1 MIARLRG
8 EVVEVGSDHVVIDTG
23 GVGYLAYV
31 PGRSLREISAGDEI
45 NLSVSTQ
52 VREDA
57 INLYGFTDTH
67 DRLAFEKLIGVS
79 GVGPRL
85 ALAAL
90 SAFSLPD
97 LVRAIEAGDV
107 RSLCGISGV
116 GKKTAQRLALEL
128 KGKIDVP
135 FTPAGADGA
144 VARPRVKASDPLVL
158 ALARLGYRK
167 TEIDQ
172 AIAGL
177 SDAGLTE
184 APVAARLSASLKI
197 LSGRSV

>member
-1 MIARLRG
+1 VIARLRG
-8 EVVEVGSDHVVIDTG
+8 EILEIGPDHVIIDAG

-31 PGRSLREISAGDEI
+31 SSRSLESLVEGDEAS
-45 NLSVSTQ
+45 LSISTQ

-57 INLYGFTDTH
+57 INLFGFTDRH
-67 DRLAFEKLIGVS
+67 ERRAFEQLIGVS
-79 GVGPRL
+79 GIGPRL
-85 ALAAL
+85 ALATL
-90 SAFSLPD
+90 SAFTLPD

-107 RSLCGISGV
+107 RTLCGISGV

-135 FTPAGADGA
+135 FTPAGHA
-144 VARPRVKASDPLVL
+144 ARPRARASDPLVL

-172 AIAGL
+172 AVAGL
-177 SDAGLTE
+177 VEAKLSE
-184 APVAARLSASLKI
+184 APIEQRLSASLKI